1 MNYTTAKSFGEAKS
15 TIRWFVRER
24 GNMVIFLFIWIAAA
38 LFVENFATINN
49 NINLIKQAPIP
60 VITCLGMTFVLMTGG
75 IDLSV
80 GFIVGLCSYMFGMFT
95 MTMKLPL
102 FIALVFTLAVGAV
115 CGLLNG
121 ILVQYVKI
129 PAFIATLGTGY
140 IVFGIA
146 QIISNGSS
154 MTNLPKNVLSLGR
167 SQFLGVT
174 TTVYFAVVIVILC
187 YILMHKSTFGRSLSA
202 LGNNAVASKLSGI
215 NTARVTVLVYVLC
228 GTLAAL
234 SAILMTIRVNSAT
247 PVMGGTNYTFE
258 AITAAI
264 LGGASLY
271 GGVGTAW
278 GSVLG
283 VIIIYIVQNCINL
296 LGVNFY
302 IYQAVLS
309 IIILAAIVFENLK
322 NRALQ

>member
-1 MNYTTAKSFGEAKS
+1 MNNTTAKRFGEARS
-15 TIRWFVRER
+15 AIRWFVRER
-24 GNMVIFLFIWIAAA
+24 GNMVIFLFIWVAAA
-38 LFVENFATINN
+38 LFVKNFATVNN
-49 NINLIKQAPIP
+49 NINLIKQAAIPI
-60 VITCLGMTFVLMTGG
+60 ITCLGMTLVLMTGG

-80 GFIVGLCSYMFGMFT
+80 GFTVGLCSYMFGMFI
-95 MTMKLPL
+95 MTMEFSL
-102 FIALVFTLAVGAV
+102 FIAFVLTLAVGAA
-115 CGLLNG
+115 CGLING

-140 IVFGIA
+140 ILFGIA

-154 MTNLPKNVLSLGR
+154 MTNLPKNVLNLGR
-167 SQFLGVT
+167 GQIFGIT
-174 TTVYFAVVIVILC
+174 KTVYFAVIIVILC
-187 YILMHKSTFGRSLSA
+187 YILMHKSTFGRALSA

-215 NTARVTVLVYVLC
+215 NTVRITVLVYVMC

-296 LGVNFY
+296 MGVNFY

-309 IIILAAIVFENLK
+309 MIILAAIIFENLK

>member
-1 MNYTTAKSFGEAKS
+1 MNNTTDKSFGEAKS

-38 LFVENFATINN
+38 LFVENFATVNN
-49 NINLIKQAPIP
+49 NINLIKQAAIPI
-60 VITCLGMTFVLMTGG
+60 ITCLGMTFVLMTGG

-80 GFIVGLCSYMFGMFT
+80 GFTVGLCSYMFGMFT
-95 MTMKLPL
+95 MTMELPL
-102 FIALVFTLAVGAV
+102 FIALVFTLAVGAA

-121 ILVQYVKI
+121 ILIQYVKI

-154 MTNLPKNVLSLGR
+154 MTNLPKNILSLGR

-174 TTVYFAVVIVILC
+174 TTVYFAVVIVIIC
-187 YILMHKSTFGRSLSA
+187 YILMHKSTFGRALSA
-202 LGNNAVASKLSGI
+202 LGNNVVASKLSGI
-215 NTARVTVLVYVLC
+215 NTARVTVLVYVIC

-247 PVMGGTNYTFE
+247 PVMGGTSYTFE